1 MAYNNYYAPPQYGIP
16 QTNPYY
22 NPQYFPNVA
31 PPQIPQ
37 SQQQSASQGNVT
49 PQIQNGGFIRVQS
62 ENEARQYPVAPGYS
76 VTFIDDSASYCYTK
90 TMGYSQFDKPKF
102 EKFKL
107 VKQEDETAANAAE
120 KPKEEPKID
129 LSAYATKA
137 ELEPI
142 KTELDALKNII
153 KIPTP
158 VKEKEKKDDE

>member
-1 MAYNNYYAPPQYGIP
+1 MAYNNYYTTPQYGLP
-16 QTNPYY
+16 QTNPFF

-31 PPQIPQ
+31 PPQMQQP
-37 SQQQSASQGNVT
+37 QQQAASQGNAA

-90 TMGYSQFDKPKF
+90 TMGFSQFDKPKF

-107 VKQEDETAANAAE
+107 VKQEDETDTKTAE
-120 KPKEEPKID
+120 KTKEEPKVD

-142 KTELDALKNII
+142 ITELDALKNII

-158 VKEKEKKDDE
+158 VKEKEKNKDE